1 MKEFNSDTGQKL
13 LAATLKMIS
22 LKGYLGTT
30 TREIAS
36 EAGVTEVTLF
46 RHFGS
51 KENLFEEMLNRYSFL
66 PELRELLPELE
77 NNSFDYKNGLII
89 IGTRFLETLKERK
102 SLVRIM
108 TCEIQVYPEKI
119 KVLHSR
125 FIDEMINLLADYF
138 SIRQN
143 KGLLRKFQ
151 SKIAAK
157 AFLGMIFS
165 FFHVE
170 EIVKGRDMGKNEMKR
185 TINEFVNIFTD
196 GTLRG
201 DQVHYYPHACYCCNV
216 YLFRLQ

>member
-1 MKEFNSDTGQKL
+1 MKEFNSDTRQKL

-51 KENLFEEMLNRYSFL
+51 KEKLFEEMLKRYSFL
-66 PELRELLPELE
+66 PELIVLLPELE
-77 NNSFDYKNGLII
+77 NNSADYKDGLTI
-89 IGTRFLETLKERK
+89 IGIRFFETLKERK

-108 TCEIQVYPEKI
+108 TCEIQVYPEKV
-119 KVLHSR
+119 KVVHNR
-125 FIDEMINLLADYF
+125 FIDEMVHLLADYF

-143 KGLLRKFQ
+143 KGLLRKFNSQ
-151 SKIAAK
+151 TAAK

-170 EIVKGRDMGKNEMKR
+170 EIIKGRDLSKNEVKR
-185 TINEFVNIFTD
+185 TINEFVSIFTD

-201 DQVHYYPHACYCCNV
+201 D
-216 YLFRLQ
+216 

>member
-1 MKEFNSDTGQKL
+1 MMKESNCDTRHKL

-30 TREIAS
+30 TREIAG

-51 KENLFEEMLNRYSFL
+51 KERLFEEMLKRYTFL
-66 PELRELLPELE
+66 PELKELLPELE
-77 NNSFDYKNGLII
+77 NNSFDYKDGLSM
-89 IGTRFLETLKERK
+89 IGTRFFSTLKERK

-108 TCEIQVYPEKI
+108 TCELQVYPEKV
-119 KVLHSR
+119 KAVHSR
-125 FIDEMINLLADYF
+125 FIDEMVHLLADYF
-138 SIRQN
+138 SIRQK

-151 SKIAAK
+151 STIAAK

-170 EIVKGRDMGKNEMKR
+170 EIIKGRDVGKSEAKK

-201 DQVHYYPHACYCCNV
+201 A
-216 YLFRLQ
+216 

>member
-1 MKEFNSDTGQKL
+1 MKEFNSDTSQKL

-30 TREIAS
+30 TREIANA
-36 EAGVTEVTLF
+36 AGVTEVTLF

-77 NNSFDYKNGLII
+77 NNSFDYKDGLII
-89 IGTRFLETLKERK
+89 IGTRFIETLKERK

-119 KVLHSR
+119 KVVHSR
-125 FIDEMINLLADYF
+125 FIDKMINLLADYF
-138 SIRQN
+138 SVRQN

-151 SKIAAK
+151 CEN
-157 AFLGMIFS
+157 
-165 FFHVE
+165 E
-170 EIVKGRDMGKNEMKR
+170 EKEVLCLI
-185 TINEFVNIFTD
+185 
-196 GTLRG
+196 
-201 DQVHYYPHACYCCNV
+201 
-216 YLFRLQ
+216 

>member
-1 MKEFNSDTGQKL
+1 MMKESNRNTRHKL

-36 EAGVTEVTLF
+36 AAGVTEVTLF

-89 IGTRFLETLKERK
+89 IGTRFIETLKERK

-119 KVLHSR
+119 KVVHSR
-125 FIDEMINLLADYF
+125 FIDEMINLLADYL
-138 SIRQN
+138 SIRQK
-143 KGLLRKFQ
+143 KGILRKFQ
-151 SKIAAK
+151 SEIAAR

-196 GTLRG
+196 GTIRG
-201 DQVHYYPHACYCCNV
+201 DQ
-216 YLFRLQ
+216 R

>member
-51 KENLFEEMLNRYSFL
+51 KEKLFEEMLKRYSFL
-66 PELRELLPELE
+66 PELIVLLPELE
-77 NNSFDYKNGLII
+77 NNSADYKDGLTI
-89 IGTRFLETLKERK
+89 IGIRFFETLKERK

-108 TCEIQVYPEKI
+108 TCEIQVYPEKV
-119 KVLHSR
+119 KVVHNR
-125 FIDEMINLLADYF
+125 FIDEMVHLLADYF

-143 KGLLRKFQ
+143 KGLLRKFNSQ
-151 SKIAAK
+151 TAAK

-170 EIVKGRDMGKNEMKR
+170 EIIKGRDLSKNEVKR
-185 TINEFVNIFTD
+185 TINEFVSIFTD

-201 DQVHYYPHACYCCNV
+201 D
-216 YLFRLQ
+216 

>member
-51 KENLFEEMLNRYSFL
+51 KEKLFEEMLKRYSFL
-66 PELRELLPELE
+66 PELIVLLPELE
-77 NNSFDYKNGLII
+77 NNSADYKDGLTI
-89 IGTRFLETLKERK
+89 IGTRFFETLKERK

-108 TCEIQVYPEKI
+108 TCEIQVYPEKV
-119 KVLHSR
+119 KVVHNR
-125 FIDEMINLLADYF
+125 FIDEMVHLLADYF

-143 KGLLRKFQ
+143 KGLLRKFNSQ
-151 SKIAAK
+151 TAAK

-170 EIVKGRDMGKNEMKR
+170 EIIKGRDLSKNEVKR
-185 TINEFVNIFTD
+185 TINEFVSIFTD

-201 DQVHYYPHACYCCNV
+201 D
-216 YLFRLQ
+216 

>member
-1 MKEFNSDTGQKL
+1 MKEFNSDTSQKL

-30 TREIAS
+30 TREIANA
-36 EAGVTEVTLF
+36 AGVTEVTLF

-89 IGTRFLETLKERK
+89 IGTRFIETLKERK

-119 KVLHSR
+119 KVVHSR

-138 SIRQN
+138 SIRQK
-143 KGLLRKFQ
+143 KGILRKFQ
-151 SKIAAK
+151 SEIAAR

-165 FFHVE
+165 FFHIE

-201 DQVHYYPHACYCCNV
+201 DQ
-216 YLFRLQ
+216 R

>member
-1 MKEFNSDTGQKL
+1 MKEFNSDTSQKL

-36 EAGVTEVTLF
+36 AAGVTEVTLF

-89 IGTRFLETLKERK
+89 IGTRFIETLKERK

-119 KVLHSR
+119 KVVHSR

-138 SIRQN
+138 SVRQN

-151 SKIAAK
+151 SEIAAK

-201 DQVHYYPHACYCCNV
+201 DQ
-216 YLFRLQ
+216 R

>member
-51 KENLFEEMLNRYSFL
+51 KEKLFEEMLKRFSFL
-66 PELRELLPELE
+66 PELKELLPELE
-77 NNSFDYKNGLII
+77 SNSADYKDGLTI
-89 IGTRFLETLKERK
+89 IGTRFFETLKERK

-108 TCEIQVYPEKI
+108 TCEIQVYPEKV
-119 KVLHSR
+119 KVVHSR
-125 FIDEMINLLADYF
+125 FIDEMVHLLADYF

-143 KGLLRKFQ
+143 KGLLRKFNSQ
-151 SKIAAK
+151 TAAK

-170 EIVKGRDMGKNEMKR
+170 EIIKGRDLSKNEVKR
-185 TINEFVNIFTD
+185 TINEFVSIFTD

-201 DQVHYYPHACYCCNV
+201 D
-216 YLFRLQ
+216 

>member
-1 MKEFNSDTGQKL
+1 MKEFNSDTSQKL

-30 TREIAS
+30 TREIANA
-36 EAGVTEVTLF
+36 AGVTEVTLF

-89 IGTRFLETLKERK
+89 IGTRFIETLKERK

-119 KVLHSR
+119 KVVHSR
-125 FIDEMINLLADYF
+125 FIDKMINLLADYF
-138 SIRQN
+138 SIRQK

-151 SKIAAK
+151 SEIAAR

-201 DQVHYYPHACYCCNV
+201 DQ
-216 YLFRLQ
+216 R

>member
-1 MKEFNSDTGQKL
+1 MKEFNSDTSQKL

-30 TREIAS
+30 TREIANA
-36 EAGVTEVTLF
+36 AGVTEVTLF

-89 IGTRFLETLKERK
+89 IGTRFIETLKERK

-201 DQVHYYPHACYCCNV
+201 DQ
-216 YLFRLQ
+216 R

>member
-1 MKEFNSDTGQKL
+1 MTVFGGDLKGYFQVKEFNSNTGQKL

-51 KENLFEEMLNRYSFL
+51 KEKLFEEMLKRYSFL
-66 PELRELLPELE
+66 PELIVLLPELE
-77 NNSFDYKNGLII
+77 NNSADYKDGLTI
-89 IGTRFLETLKERK
+89 IGIRFFETLKERK

-108 TCEIQVYPEKI
+108 TCEIQVYPEKV
-119 KVLHSR
+119 KVVHSR
-125 FIDEMINLLADYF
+125 FIDEMVHLLADYF

-143 KGLLRKFQ
+143 KGLLRKFNSQ
-151 SKIAAK
+151 TAAK

-170 EIVKGRDMGKNEMKR
+170 EIIKGRDLSKNEVKR
-185 TINEFVNIFTD
+185 TINEFVSIFTD

-201 DQVHYYPHACYCCNV
+201 D
-216 YLFRLQ
+216 

>member
-1 MKEFNSDTGQKL
+1 MKGYFRMKEFNSDTGQKL

-36 EAGVTEVTLF
+36 AAGVTEVTLF

-89 IGTRFLETLKERK
+89 IGTRFIETLKERK

-119 KVLHSR
+119 KVVHSR

-201 DQVHYYPHACYCCNV
+201 DQ
-216 YLFRLQ
+216 R

>member
-1 MKEFNSDTGQKL
+1 MKEFNSDTSQKL

-51 KENLFEEMLNRYSFL
+51 KEKLFEEMLKRFSFL
-66 PELRELLPELE
+66 PALKELLPELE
-77 NNSFDYKNGLII
+77 NNSADYKDGLTI
-89 IGTRFLETLKERK
+89 IGTRFFETLKERK
-102 SLVRIM
+102 SFVRIM
-108 TCEIQVYPEKI
+108 TCEIQVYPEKV
-119 KVLHSR
+119 KVVHNR
-125 FIDEMINLLADYF
+125 FIDEMVHLLADYF

-143 KGLLRKFQ
+143 KGLLRKFNSQ
-151 SKIAAK
+151 TAAK

-170 EIVKGRDMGKNEMKR
+170 EIIKGRDLSKNEVKR
-185 TINEFVNIFTD
+185 TINEFVSIFTE

-201 DQVHYYPHACYCCNV
+201 D
-216 YLFRLQ
+216 

>member
-51 KENLFEEMLNRYSFL
+51 KEKLFEEMLKRFSFL
-66 PELRELLPELE
+66 PALKELLPELE
-77 NNSFDYKNGLII
+77 NNSADYKDGLTI
-89 IGTRFLETLKERK
+89 IGTRFFETLKERK
-102 SLVRIM
+102 SFVRIM
-108 TCEIQVYPEKI
+108 TCEIQVYPEKV
-119 KVLHSR
+119 KVVHSR
-125 FIDEMINLLADYF
+125 FIDEMVHLLADYF

-143 KGLLRKFQ
+143 KGLLRKFNSQ
-151 SKIAAK
+151 TAAK

-170 EIVKGRDMGKNEMKR
+170 EIIKGRDLSKNEVKR
-185 TINEFVNIFTD
+185 TINEFVSIFTD

-201 DQVHYYPHACYCCNV
+201 D
-216 YLFRLQ
+216 